1 MPQHTPLLPGPSLFL
16 SSELSLFS
24 FNLSPMSDD
33 LPLPPLNI
41 REFAIDIAH
50 RLSSLRD
57 FLEAAEHLMKHNNL
71 FTDAVVKH
79 HGRKLLAIVEVAR
92 MTLTQVG
99 LKLHLF
105 TSCSAK
111 YQPFKSAYFKMLV
124 LLRQH
129 REEFPAELLERVD
142 RLLLPLTTRLVIC
155 HNSDPYAQLGIAE
168 SMRNFATAQ
177 AKRTAPVLQTP
188 TDQHR
193 RTPPWPINNIAASM
207 PPPDAFPSKPSP
219 HEEKHCRQSKKKTRL
234 DSGHSRPVHRQ
245 HPSHPPPDP
254 DPSGGNDATSTPRVF
269 TRTPRHFGI
278 FCTGKPQSQQSWK
291 RTC

>member
-1 MPQHTPLLPGPSLFL
+1 
-16 SSELSLFS
+16 
-24 FNLSPMSDD
+24 MSDD
-33 LPLPPLNI
+33 MPLPPLNI

-79 HGRKLLAIVEVAR
+79 HGRKVAR

-142 RLLLPLTTRLVIC
+142 RLLLPLTTRL
-155 HNSDPYAQLGIAE
+155 
-168 SMRNFATAQ
+168 

-207 PPPDAFPSKPSP
+207 PQ
-219 HEEKHCRQSKKKTRL
+219 KHCRQSKKKTRL
-234 DSGHSRPVHRQ
+234 NSGHSRPVHRQ

-254 DPSGGNDATSTPRVF
+254 DPSGGDDASSTPRVF